1 MCTVFGSNTIGAGP
15 GSHVF
20 QCVSGCEVGPDGLFL
35 RGHEEHAYDG
45 RNYLALNEDLHS
57 WTAGDVAAQITQRKW
72 EEAGI
77 SEQRRSYLKGEC
89 VDSLRTYLEIGK
101 ETLLRAGTWGR
112 GESPSSILRL
122 GLTVSLEGKKMNW
135 ARILLLFFASGEE
148 EFSGFPDQ
156 TLGRDSPDFL
166 SGELRLCHRK
176 EGKKISEIISSCSL
190 RSAALCE
197 SWLFSGHVLCPHLRF
212 FGVLTPVML
221 SLPALIQS
229 GPFCFLLWE
238 S

>member
-1 MCTVFGSNTIGAGP
+1 MGLEETLDGVLCTVFGSNTIGAGP

-57 WTAGDVAAQITQRKW
+57 WTAGDVAAQIALRKW

-101 ETLLRAGTWGR
+101 ETLLRAGTWGAGTWGPR
-112 GESPSSILRL
+112 G
-122 GLTVSLEGKKMNW
+122 
-135 ARILLLFFASGEE
+135 
-148 EFSGFPDQ
+148 
-156 TLGRDSPDFL
+156 
-166 SGELRLCHRK
+166 
-176 EGKKISEIISSCSL
+176 ISFIYPQ
-190 RSAALCE
+190 AGAN
-197 SWLFSGHVLCPHLRF
+197 
-212 FGVLTPVML
+212 
-221 SLPALIQS
+221 SLPGREENEL
-229 GPFCFLLWE
+229 G
-238 S
+238 